1 MIFVF
6 LAIKPYKDDTVN
18 IFGVINEGILTVIG
32 FYLFFFI
39 DETQRPSN
47 VRFYA
52 WLVIALVIL
61 MVVGNIVFIF
71 VIKVK
76 DLYLQILEN
85 KRINRLKWI
94 SEVEQKYLFFDY
106 RKFFGPNI
114 GNSRN
119 LLI

>member
-6 LAIKPYKDDTVN
+6 LGIKPYKDDIVN

-39 DETQRPSN
+39 DETQRASN
-47 VRFYA
+47 VRFYS

-71 VIKVK
+71 VIKVR

-85 KRINRLKWI
+85 KRISRLRWI

-106 RKFFGPNI
+106 RKFFGSHI
-114 GNSRN
+114 GN
-119 LLI
+119 